1 MRALLLLL
9 FLVPQ
14 GKDEIIAIVGARI
27 ITATKGDIARGVIII
42 KNGKI
47 AEVAADAKVPDGATV
62 IDGKGLVAMPGL
74 VNPYCR
80 IVGGSGGG
88 AMGSNALVMAYDELN
103 PAMEVFRLIPRTG
116 FTTLAI
122 YPTQGATS
130 GQAVAIKPVGRS
142 RDSMVIEK
150 TAYLRF
156 MMDLNTATKQ
166 QLKTDFETGK
176 KTAAPKP
183 PEKDQPAPPPKAEE
197 ILGRFM
203 RGEMRGI
210 VETHGAAEIAHFYQ
224 VWKAHEETKA
234 GVALTVFVDA
244 WKAQALL
251 AEKKAT
257 VILRP
262 DLTFQPFTRNRI
274 NPAAE
279 LSKAGVT
286 IVLLPSSDSLAA
298 HEQFLFKVAELV
310 KTGLDRDVALKA
322 ITINAAVVAGLDKRI
337 GSIEAGKD
345 ADVLLYEGDPLEA
358 TSRLRM
364 TMINGK
370 VVFDGRQP

>member
-1 MRALLLLL
+1 MFLL
-9 FLVPQ
+9 PQ
-14 GKDEIIAIVGARI
+14 AKDELVAIVGVRI
-27 ITATKGDIARGVIII
+27 ITAAKADFARGVIII
-42 KNGKI
+42 KNGRI
-47 AEVAADAKVPDGATV
+47 AEIAADAKVPDGAAI

-74 VNPYCR
+74 VNPYSR
-80 IVGGSGGG
+80 IAGGGGGG
-88 AMGSNALVMAYDELN
+88 AMGSNTLTLAYDELN
-103 PAMEVFRLIPRTG
+103 PAMDVFRLLPRTG

-130 GQAVAIKPVGRS
+130 GQAVALKPVGRS

-150 TAYLRF
+150 SSYLRF
-156 MMDLNTATKQ
+156 TMDLNTATKQ

-176 KTAAPKP
+176 KTPPPKP
-183 PEKDQPAPPPKAEE
+183 PEKDQPVPPLKAEE

-203 RGEMRGI
+203 RGELRGI

-234 GVALTVFVDA
+234 GTALVVFVDA
-244 WKAQALL
+244 WKAAALL
-251 AEKKAT
+251 GEKKAT
-257 VILRP
+257 VLIRP
-262 DLTFQPFTRNRI
+262 ELTLQPFTRNRI

-279 LSKAGVT
+279 LAKAGVT

-298 HEQFLFKVAELV
+298 QEQFLFKVGELV
-310 KTGLDRDVALKA
+310 KTGLDRGVAIKA
-322 ITINAAVVAGLDKRI
+322 ITINAATVAGLDKRV
-337 GSIEAGKD
+337 GSLETGKD
-345 ADVLLYEGDPLEA
+345 ADILLFDGDPLDA
-358 TSRLRM
+358 TSRLRV